1 VHQHLGFQREGLV
14 CFDALLRT
22 IWLASKKGLL
32 KKLEKHKQSE
42 KNPRLE
48 AV

>member
-1 VHQHLGFQREGLV
+1 MHYYGQSG
-14 CFDALLRT
+14 
-22 IWLASKKGLL
+22 WLQKGLL